1 MISPAL
7 LATHSTAFWPFALAR
22 LSLSYLSLVALP
34 LSPGYD
40 NTGNFAPNVVS
51 VRGGRSPRAASVWRS
66 PSPDPSAARPGP
78 FVGRRIPASSGT
90 RSVRHAKLPH
100 HLGHGLPSS
109 QLDLGLADSPDDP
122 LRRELLSSWHLS
134 PSFGCDHTRIL
145 APRVALLKGRTSAV
159 DVGGVESM
167 RDLCLVAV
175 LHIRNILLR
184 QEALWQS
191 VSFLLSKRRG
201 RNQCLHDGWQQVSSR
216 QVNYAN
222 AFNQERWAGKAGA

>member
-1 MISPAL
+1 MWSRSKGAGHQEPLQSGVRLLQILQPLGLVRSHAAVFPLQAL
-7 LATHSTAFWPFALAR
+7 
-22 LSLSYLSLVALP
+22 
-34 LSPGYD
+34 
-40 NTGNFAPNVVS
+40 TGLF
-51 VRGGRSPRAASVWRS
+51 
-66 PSPDPSAARPGP
+66 
-78 FVGRRIPASSGT
+78 
-90 RSVRHAKLPH
+90 RHAKIPH
-100 HLGHGLPSS
+100 HLEHGLLSS

-122 LRRELLSSWHLS
+122 LRREFLSSWHLS

-145 APRVALLKGRTSAV
+145 APCVALLKGRTSAV

-201 RNQCLHDGWQQVSSR
+201 RNQCRHDGWQQESLR

-222 AFNQERWAGKAGA
+222 TFNQERWVGKAGA